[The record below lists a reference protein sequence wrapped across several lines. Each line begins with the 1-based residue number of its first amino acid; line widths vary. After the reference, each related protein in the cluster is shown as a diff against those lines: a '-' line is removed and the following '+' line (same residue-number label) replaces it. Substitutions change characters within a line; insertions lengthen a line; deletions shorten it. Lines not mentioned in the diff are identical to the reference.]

1 MGRAG
6 RRGQPGQLAP
16 RSRGACPTNR
26 PVCFHSFAGN
36 VCRAGPAEPESEQRA
51 KIPAAR
57 CLTCAARYAG
67 RKTHTALCQN
77 SRGRCALAFFSFPA
91 PAAPVQAAKVHGPA
105 FISES
110 ERCSVT
116 SGNRGAPRGNPA
128 LPGEARARP
137 MKSGSHSPLPESAPG
152 REVTQSQGDRRR
164 ISEGL
169 PASTGEL
176 GFLIPLLLL
185 ESHDYK
191 KKKNLKHTHTHSR
204 TETLRQ
210 NPSAFVFPLLS
221 CTADIRIA
229 FVGFPIHRQQKPL

>member
-36 VCRAGPAEPESEQRA
+36 VCRAGPAEPESERLA

-77 SRGRCALAFFSFPA
+77 SRGRCALASPPPP
-91 PAAPVQAAKVHGPA
+91 PAAPVQAAEVHGLA

-110 ERCSVT
+110 ERGSVT
-116 SGNRGAPRGNPA
+116 SGHRGPPRGKLA

-191 KKKNLKHTHTHSR
+191 KKKN
-204 TETLRQ
+204 
-210 NPSAFVFPLLS
+210 
-221 CTADIRIA
+221 
-229 FVGFPIHRQQKPL
+229 

>member
-91 PAAPVQAAKVHGPA
+91 PAAPVQAAKVHGPG
-105 FISES
+105 FYLRVREMLCDFR
-110 ERCSVT
+110 E
-116 SGNRGAPRGNPA
+116 
-128 LPGEARARP
+128 
-137 MKSGSHSPLPESAPG
+137 PG
-152 REVTQSQGDRRR
+152 RSPGKA
-164 ISEGL
+164 G
-169 PASTGEL
+169 STWRG
-176 GFLIPLLLL
+176 
-185 ESHDYK
+185 SCQ
-191 KKKNLKHTHTHSR
+191 THEIR
-204 TETLRQ
+204 FPQR
-210 NPSAFVFPLLS
+210 SA
-221 CTADIRIA
+221 
-229 FVGFPIHRQQKPL
+229 